1 MRHRHHHRPVKKARS
16 KEWAEKDPAKI
27 PVNVQTAL
35 REAMR
40 IESVPLTQYDDFL
53 WIIAQESSGATDARN
68 PASSARGLFQLL
80 RAQYSLNPHG
90 ESSFGNAVEECQN
103 GIHYVIGRYRSASA
117 AKIFWREHHWY

>member
-1 MRHRHHHRPVKKARS
+1 MRHRRHHRPVKKARS

-53 WIIAQESSGATDARN
+53 
-68 PASSARGLFQLL
+68 
-80 RAQYSLNPHG
+80 
-90 ESSFGNAVEECQN
+90 
-103 GIHYVIGRYRSASA
+103 
-117 AKIFWREHHWY
+117 